1 MTTQIPRPALLLGLA
16 GLLPFAWGAMT
27 VLSDGLAALATAERL
42 AGQAVLIGY
51 GTVILC
57 FMSGVLW
64 GYAAAGPDSGR
75 WRGYALSVLPALWA
89 FFAVTSGSAA
99 VSALMVGF
107 VAVLACDAQFA
118 AWRLVPGWWMR
129 LRLILTAGVLAC
141 LGVGLIA

>member
-1 MTTQIPRPALLLGLA
+1 
-16 GLLPFAWGAMT
+16 
-27 VLSDGLAALATAERL
+27 VLSVDLAALAPAERL

-64 GYAAAGPDSGR
+64 GYAASGPDAGL

-99 VSALMVGF
+99 ISALMVGF
-107 VAVLACDAQFA
+107 VVVLACDAQFA
-118 AWRLVPGWWMR
+118 VWRLVPGWWMR
-129 LRLILTAGVLAC
+129 LRLMLTVSVLAC
-141 LGVGLIA
+141 LGVGLYG